1 MVRGEGKSGR
11 KEVGERGEGQV
22 WGEGLFEGIRCVKTQ
37 VLR

>member
-22 WGEGLFEGIRCVKTQ
+22 WGRGYLSG
-37 VLR
+37 